1 MKRLFDALR
10 ERYDRFA
17 SAKPPS
23 SCCITA
29 VALQME
35 EKAEAERRA
44 KRPSALGVRPAE

>member
-1 MKRLFDALR
+1 MAAAIVRLKRLIEELR

-17 SAKPPS
+17 SAKPPA

-35 EKAEAERRA
+35 EKADAER
-44 KRPSALGVRPAE
+44 KGSPGGS